1 MNNKETYKHL
11 CETEGCAIPLFLQYW
26 WMDTV
31 CQGKQWD
38 VLLAH
43 DPQGNITAALPYLIG
58 RKMGLKYI
66 IQPQLTQYNGPW
78 YSPSADRR
86 DASRQLAA
94 ALREMGLTLFQ
105 QNFAPTVTDLD
116 GWEGFSAQ
124 ARRTYRIE
132 DISDTQA
139 VFNAFDKSRRQRQIR
154 RCEKTLTPDE
164 NLTPEQFASF
174 HTQYWQSRG
183 QKDLLGQ
190 EFMIKVI
197 ATALERGQGI
207 LLGVRDGNGELHAA
221 RFVAFDNR
229 CAYALLSALH
239 PTHHANGASALLFWL
254 IIQKL
259 STRTRS
265 FDFEGS
271 MDPGIAF
278 SYSLYGA
285 KPTTYYQLTRWCHP
299 AVGKL
304 LSRWI

>member
-43 DPQGNITAALPYLIG
+43 NPQGNITAALPYLIG

-78 YSPSADRR
+78 YSPCSDRR

-124 ARRTYRIE
+124 AR
-132 DISDTQA
+132 
-139 VFNAFDKSRRQRQIR
+139 
-154 RCEKTLTPDE
+154 
-164 NLTPEQFASF
+164 
-174 HTQYWQSRG
+174 YWQSRG

-299 AVGKL
+299 AIGKL
-304 LSRWI
+304 LSRWILTCWFFIVIFFLFRLI